1 MAVTAI
7 TTLAWQMSPSGWH
20 PGLVAAATPDPSAS
34 AADATPAP
42 TGSAATPTPAPTELD
57 EVTLEQALR
66 QFGLDPLNMPVFDL
80 RGGYLF
86 LFILALAATV
96 LLLRAIYRGMQ
107 RPRLTLTYH
116 EDRPP
121 TASRGAVL
129 RYLATPVFLVPMWFM
144 TVLGVLVLAANR
156 TNGFRPA
163 DELVVAAAVVIG
175 GSRLLAHVNLEGAHE
190 LAKSVPLTLV
200 SLILISGQLITLNG
214 FVVVV
219 FLLLINVDSLS
230 YFVLLLALFDVMFT
244 AAWLIMRR
252 VQWDRE
258 QDQPG
263 EAPRGVLARVW
274 HVVVAGWAPNASG
287 PSLAQPQTVAGVA
300 GGDVEVDSAVR
311 PDHDAGGAAA
321 DGTDADPAGVSD
333 SVG

>member
-1 MAVTAI
+1 MAATTIA
-7 TTLAWQMSPSGWH
+7 TLAWLTSPSMWL
-20 PGLVAAATPDPSAS
+20 PGLVGE
-34 AADATPAP
+34 ATPAP
-42 TGSAATPTPAPTELD
+42 TVVAPSPTPTPAPTELD
-57 EVTLEQALR
+57 DLTLEEVLR
-66 QFGLDPLNMPVFDL
+66 QFGVDPLNAPVFDL

-86 LFILALAATV
+86 VFILALAAAV

-129 RYLATPVFLVPMWFM
+129 RYLATPVFLVPLWFM
-144 TVLGVLVLAANR
+144 AVLGVLVLAANR

-200 SLILISGQLITLNG
+200 SLILISGQLITFNG
-214 FVVVV
+214 FVVVA

-230 YFVLLLALFDVMFT
+230 YFVVLLGLFDVMFT
-244 AAWLIMRR
+244 VMWLIMRR

-258 QDQPG
+258 QDRPG
-263 EAPRGVLARVW
+263 EAPRGVVARVW
-274 HVVVAGWAPNASG
+274 HAIVTGWAPYASG
-287 PSLAQPQTVAGVA
+287 PSVAQPQTVPGFDDGAVPSERPGMGERDATDERDSAAA
-300 GGDVEVDSAVR
+300 GGS
-311 PDHDAGGAAA
+311 GSG
-321 DGTDADPAGVSD
+321 
-333 SVG
+333 